1 MFLFIIKMI
10 LGKRK
15 NNQVLSCLEPFPK
28 RLKCSILDY
37 FSELEK
43 TFKKIKLEHNKE
55 CKLNVKI
62 INNKIISELL
72 IDNETINPYFLD
84 FY

>member
-1 MFLFIIKMI
+1 MLSQ
-10 LGKRK
+10 KRK
-15 NNQVLSCLEPFPK
+15 NNQVISYFEPFPK

-43 TFKKIKLEHNKE
+43 IFKKIKFEHDKE
-55 CKLNVKI
+55 CKLTLKI
-62 INNKIISELL
+62 VNNKIISELS
-72 IDNETINPYFLD
+72 IDNEIINPYFLD

>member
-1 MFLFIIKMI
+1 ML

-15 NNQVLSCLEPFPK
+15 NNQVLSCFEPFTK

-55 CKLNVKI
+55 CKLNLKI
-62 INNKIISELL
+62 MKQ
-72 IDNETINPYFLD
+72 
-84 FY
+84 

>member
-1 MFLFIIKMI
+1 MFLFIIKML

-15 NNQVLSCLEPFPK
+15 SNQVLNISVFLEMVQNMT
-28 RLKCSILDY
+28 ILDY

-55 CKLNVKI
+55 CKLNLKI
-62 INNKIISELL
+62 INNKIISE
-72 IDNETINPYFLD
+72 
-84 FY
+84 